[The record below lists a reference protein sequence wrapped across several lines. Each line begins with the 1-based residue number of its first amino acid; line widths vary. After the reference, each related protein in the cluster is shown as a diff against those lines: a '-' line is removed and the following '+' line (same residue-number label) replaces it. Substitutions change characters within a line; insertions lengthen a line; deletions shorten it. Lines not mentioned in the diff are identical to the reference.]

1 MYRHIYCLFVLSFSD
16 AVAYSSAYFG
26 IGSGPIHLD
35 DVACTG
41 TEEALVNCS
50 YDSHTAD
57 CSHFED
63 AGVRC
68 SQTRE
73 FEAFFLTAEDISVIS
88 QQNL

>member
-1 MYRHIYCLFVLSFSD
+1 MFVLSFSD
-16 AVAYSSAYFG
+16 AVAYSSASFG

-41 TEEALVNCS
+41 TEDTLVNCN
-50 YDSHTAD
+50 YDSNTAD

-63 AGVRC
+63 AGVGC
-68 SQTRE
+68 SQTCE
-73 FEAFFLTAEDISVIS
+73 FAIFFFTVEDISVIL